1 MLEYQGY
8 QGVVEF
14 DYDADIFFGEVV
26 GLRDVITFEG
36 KSVEELEQSFRD
48 SVDEY
53 LKFCLELGKSPEKPF
68 SGKFNLRLPPELH
81 RAIAVKAKKENKSLN
96 QWASETLARAVDQ
109 AH

>member
-1 MLEYQGY
+1 MLEYKGY

-14 DYDADIFFGEVV
+14 DYEADIFFGEVI

-36 KSVEELEQSFRD
+36 KSVDELEQSFRE

-53 LKFCLELGKSPEKPF
+53 LKYCAELGRDPEKPF

-81 RAIAVKAKKENKSLN
+81 RAIAIKAKKENKSLN
-96 QWASETLARAVDQ
+96 QWASEALVRALN
-109 AH
+109 